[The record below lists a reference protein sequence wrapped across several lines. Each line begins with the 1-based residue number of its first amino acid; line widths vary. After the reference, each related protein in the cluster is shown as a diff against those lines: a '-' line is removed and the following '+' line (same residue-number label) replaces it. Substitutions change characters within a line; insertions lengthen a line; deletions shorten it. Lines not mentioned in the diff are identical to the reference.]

1 MGIMRRFLLLFALVP
16 VVSQPETQDAE
27 TQERERLGGALSS
40 LERMGVIQGGPD
52 LERVLGLVAG
62 VKTNPTNP
70 AVGPTNPTAGADNPE
85 VIYRRQEEAANPKAM
100 HMESEWNSPER
111 VIPTG
116 EAPSWTNEP
125 PWWWLQPPWWLET
138 PPLWSNAA
146 RSADPGGPW
155 TGDTV
160 PASVDVSLMQIAE
173 RVDLSFLEL
182 TERIHALP
190 TGASYADETTPS

>member
-1 MGIMRRFLLLFALVP
+1 MGMAWRGLVLLVAAAALP
-16 VVSQPETQDAE
+16 LPASSQDAE
-27 TQERERLGGALSS
+27 TQERERLQGALSS
-40 LERMGVIQGGPD
+40 LERMGIIQGRPD
-52 LERVLGLVAG
+52 LERMAQFTPQSSQDKNLPVSQ
-62 VKTNPTNP
+62 
-70 AVGPTNPTAGADNPE
+70 TATSESPK
-85 VIYRRQEEAANPKAM
+85 VIYERQELAANPKAS
-100 HMESEWNSPER
+100 HLDSEYNSPDR
-111 VIPTG
+111 VVPTG

-125 PWWWLQPPWWLET
+125 PWWWLAPPWWIAT

-146 RSADPGGPW
+146 RSADPNGPW

-160 PASVDVSLMQIAE
+160 PASVDVSLMQLAE